1 MNKTISKLS
10 LSVNCCIVNYKAG
23 IRSSTSKIMTNS
35 TEELMKLNMRNYSEI
50 EQQNLVSNNLWAF
63 IILMILSSFAI
74 SSSIFSLCFL
84 HTYLK
89 KLHHILKLILSILC
103 GYNLICCSI
112 HSIIVIYF
120 RLKGEQTLI
129 LCGFIQVTTMMPI
142 KISFDTLCIISVVR
156 YYMTWKTNQLESIKK
171 HQILISVGAVYLI
184 EHLIA
189 LFFFINS
196 QMDEPIIQTLVGL
209 CAGQYD
215 ILLAHLTKPN
225 VSAMSIFHI
234 LNLILISAIGVY
246 FDVKLY
252 NLLKKRRN
260 QIGPGQ
266 IQLVPWKTNDTSSS
280 KGNSI

>member
-1 MNKTISKLS
+1 M
-10 LSVNCCIVNYKAG
+10 
-23 IRSSTSKIMTNS
+23 
-35 TEELMKLNMRNYSEI
+35 ELNMTSYSEI
-50 EQQNLVSNNLWAF
+50 EQPNLISNNLWPF
-63 IILMILSSFAI
+63 IILMIQSSFAI

-112 HSIIVIYF
+112 NAIILIYF
-120 RLKGEQTLI
+120 RLKGEQTLV
-129 LCGFIQVTTMMPI
+129 LCGLIQITTLTPV

-196 QMDEPIIQTLVGL
+196 QIDEPIIKTLVGV

-215 ILLAHLTKPN
+215 ILLAHLN
-225 VSAMSIFHI
+225 LAMSRFHI
-234 LNLILISAIGVY
+234 LNLIVISAIGVY

-266 IQLVPWKTNDTSSS
+266 IQLVPWKTNDTS
-280 KGNSI
+280 GNSISKLI

>member
-1 MNKTISKLS
+1 
-10 LSVNCCIVNYKAG
+10 
-23 IRSSTSKIMTNS
+23 MTNS
-35 TEELMKLNMRNYSEI
+35 TEEFMELNKTNYSEI
-50 EQQNLVSNNLWAF
+50 EQPNLVSNNLWPF
-63 IILMILSSFAI
+63 IILMIQSSFAI

-129 LCGFIQVTTMMPI
+129 LCGFIQITTMTPI

-196 QMDEPIIQTLVGL
+196 QMDEPIIKTLVGV
-209 CAGQYD
+209 CVGQYD
-215 ILLAHLTKPN
+215 ILSN
-225 VSAMSIFHI
+225 VSAMGKFHI

-280 KGNSI
+280 KGNSISKLT